1 MIVYILYSLVAWTG
15 RECNNKLL
23 VLLLISCFIL
33 HTHIW
38 RLVDALF
45 DCQELRKKIVT
56 LLFLKYAANGG
67 SHLSNA
73 IHFIIVGEQSK
84 LCKKHDIRKSL
95 LYINILFQYICRLTN
110 KQLWLVCVYHS
121 RLDKYRM
128 PKVQTFTWISL
139 HDKHELHTDI
149 LIYHV

>member
-45 DCQELRKKIVT
+45 DCQVLRN
-56 LLFLKYAANGG
+56 LLLLCYFWKMLHMVAVIYQTQYILLLLENKVN
-67 SHLSNA
+67 
-73 IHFIIVGEQSK
+73 
-84 LCKKHDIRKSL
+84 CKKHDIWKSL

-139 HDKHELHTDI
+139 HDKHEFHTDI